1 MAAWSFATPAPN
13 SSPASWSKPNTKPT
27 STASASPSPTLCA
40 PPLALELVFDTIR
53 CVLVLDLNLL
63 RRAMRLTSGITPAIP
78 ACVLPL
84 LLLAVTPS
92 NLNAQRT
99 NSSSVLAYPDTQ
111 DGLEHF
117 AKDLLKA
124 HKQGIQPDEVRRLV
138 QSLSLPNPRAWFSMV
153 FGEHAYEPL
162 VEAYSRNQDSLLQE
176 VDAVVVAA
184 ARDGFSEIRA
194 KKYEKS
200 CDDMAGEL
208 TFPLLMARIVPVP
221 LYELRMMGASSFRR
235 ISIFAYVEGAFR
247 YVGPLNIP
255 DEFAPAPGVKPT
267 ARIQLPGNVQAAKNT
282 KKVAP
287 SYPDAA
293 PESAWKARSGF
304 RRLSVL
310 MAVCD
315 RSAPYEDIVRS
326 PRFHCRP

>member
-1 MAAWSFATPAPN
+1 
-13 SSPASWSKPNTKPT
+13 
-27 STASASPSPTLCA
+27 
-40 PPLALELVFDTIR
+40 
-53 CVLVLDLNLL
+53 
-63 RRAMRLTSGITPAIP
+63 
-78 ACVLPL
+78 VLPL

-124 HKQGIQPDEVRRLV
+124 HKQDIQPDEVRRLV

-293 PESAWKARSGF
+293 
-304 RRLSVL
+304 RRERLEGTVRFQAIIGTDGSVRQVRAIRGYCSLSEVSL
-310 MAVCD
+310 PAVKQWRYTPTLVNGEPVEVD
-315 RSAPYEDIVRS
+315 TTIDVIFSLR
-326 PRFHCRP
+326 H